1 MRFSYR
7 QEIQPNQDYG
17 SVEALLKL
25 AALIERHEIE
35 HSCAVEIETFIVS
48 IVADREEDCV
58 PLEGDE
64 PNTPQ
69 SLFDTMIR
77 NSRIL

>member
-7 QEIQPNQDYG
+7 QEIEPNQDYG
-17 SVEALLKL
+17 SVDALLKL
-25 AALIERHEIE
+25 AALIEAHERKY
-35 HSCAVEIETFIVS
+35 SCAVEIETFIVS
-48 IVADREEDCV
+48 IVAEREEDCV

-69 SLFDTMIR
+69 SLFDKMIR